1 MFGGLRACEMLYK
14 FRVTNP
20 WLIGSCC
27 GGHLGDTAMLE
38 CAVIALESV
47 LYLWLVV
54 LPSLQLYHTS
64 AGSLQCSVAVL
75 ALSGSGKSSIDYG
88 VEKEYWVSLH

>member
-14 FRVTNP
+14 LHVTNS
-20 WLIGSCC
+20 WLIGSSC
-27 GGHLGDTAMLE
+27 GGCLGDTAMLE

-47 LYLWLVV
+47 LYLWLLV

-75 ALSGSGKSSIDYG
+75 ALSGSGKSSTDYG
-88 VEKEYWVSLH
+88 VEKEYWVSFH

>member
-14 FRVTNP
+14 LHVTNS
-20 WLIGSCC
+20 WLIGSSC
-27 GGHLGDTAMLE
+27 GGRLGDTAMLE

-47 LYLWLVV
+47 LYLWLLV

-64 AGSLQCSVAVL
+64 AGSLLCLVAVL
-75 ALSGSGKSSIDYG
+75 ALSGSGKSSTDYG
-88 VEKEYWVSLH
+88 VEKEYWVSFH